1 MAITVQHVEDL
12 LKEIGIQN
20 FSTEENYIRFSMGP
34 CDRYVRPD
42 GQDSLFLVIDLTE
55 NGEYF
60 RIFSPRAYQIQGP
73 HIDAFLRTAAIIQWK
88 TKLIQFEYDP
98 SDGEVRPI
106 IEWPIEDGTLTATQ
120 LRRCVSGL
128 LGLLDD
134 FHPVLQR
141 ALADGVVVFPDERKN
156 MIERLE
162 VLLDKLKAQQAAD
175 EAKSDEEPGS
185 GEDGPPSVL

>member
-1 MAITVQHVEDL
+1 M
-12 LKEIGIQN
+12 
-20 FSTEENYIRFSMGP
+20 
-34 CDRYVRPD
+34 
-42 GQDSLFLVIDLTE
+42 IDLTE

-73 HIDAFLRTAAIIQWK
+73 HIDAFLKATAIIQWK

-141 ALADGVVVFPDERKN
+141 AIDDGVVEFPDDRKA

-162 VLLDKLKAQQAAD
+162 ILLDKLKTQQAAD
-175 EAKSDEEPGS
+175 ESSSSDDS
-185 GEDGPPSVL
+185 GEGGPPSVL